1 MRSAPPTLLP
11 DDPVAVRIAG
21 VDEVGRGCLAG
32 PVYAAAVV
40 LAPGARIADLNDS
53 KKLSAPKRQVVAQ
66 RVREQALAW
75 AIGRAEVAE
84 IDALNILQATFLA
97 MRRALA
103 QLSPAPQVCWVD
115 GNQDPRLGLPVRLI
129 VGGDALAPCIMAAS
143 VVAKVARDEEME
155 RLCALHP
162 GYGLAQHK
170 GYGTPAHLDA
180 LHRLGPSPVHR
191 LSFAPCATA
200 SRAARPTVAAPE
212 VSPVSD
218 TRCLMSD
225 SPTQ

>member
-53 KKLSAPKRQVVAQ
+53 KKLSAPKRRAVAQ

-97 MRRALA
+97 MRRERARRQGQPAA
-103 QLSPAPQVCWVD
+103 QRRSIV
-115 GNQDPRLGLPVRLI
+115 PVRRRGACAI
-129 VGGDALAPCIMAAS
+129 
-143 VVAKVARDEEME
+143 RE
-155 RLCALHP
+155 RL
-162 GYGLAQHK
+162 
-170 GYGTPAHLDA
+170 
-180 LHRLGPSPVHR
+180 RRRS
-191 LSFAPCATA
+191 
-200 SRAARPTVAAPE
+200 
-212 VSPVSD
+212 
-218 TRCLMSD
+218 
-225 SPTQ
+225 